1 MKQAKL
7 ILKPEIFLRNKAD
20 LCFIGQDAIE
30 MLPGELWLIARWGAA
45 PTVFNSNNP
54 AVTRPQ
60 LMKSFDH
67 GRTWVEAGHLDIG
80 WNVDGI
86 CDSGG
91 HSILRLAS
99 GRVVFISHRRSA
111 KYGASGSHGMPVI
124 STSDDAGA
132 TWSNARVMRDDDD
145 IIYVMNQRLV
155 QMSGGRLILPVSG
168 RDPRTPLETYG
179 EGSHPCQSRCLIS
192 DDEGETWR
200 WSRETLR
207 EDTERG
213 VQEPAVLEA
222 EPGRLVMLYR
232 SGNGCNMT
240 AFSTD
245 GGDTW
250 SPPERT
256 TQTSACSSLTMLK
269 LPDGR
274 LLTAY
279 NHAVP
284 LFKES
289 YYPRNPLVYAT
300 SRDGRIW
307 SEPVLID
314 DQPGQQL
321 IYPSITLTAEGL
333 LVVYCAH
340 YDAGD
345 GGFNFPSDAWKTG
358 GGKRAMIEYPKERR

>member
-1 MKQAKL
+1 MNIIQ
-7 ILKPEIFLRNKAD
+7 PDIFLRHTAD
-20 LCFIGQDAIE
+20 LRFIGQDVIE
-30 MLPGELWLIARWGAA
+30 MQPGELWMFGRWGAA
-45 PTVFNSNNP
+45 PTVFNANNP
-54 AVTRPQ
+54 KVTRPP
-60 LMKSFDH
+60 LFKSFDF
-67 GRTWVEAGHLDIG
+67 GRTWIEAGPLEID

-91 HSILRLAS
+91 SSVLRLIS
-99 GRVVFISHRRSA
+99 GRIVFISHRRSA
-111 KYGASGSHGMPVI
+111 KYGASGSHGIPVV

-132 TWSNARVMRDDDD
+132 TWFKARLMRDEDD

-155 QMSGGRLILPVSG
+155 QMANGRLILPVSG
-168 RDPRTPLETYG
+168 RDPRVPLNTYG
-179 EGSHPCQSRCLIS
+179 EGKSPNQARCLIS
-192 DDEGETWR
+192 DDEGESWR
-200 WSRETLR
+200 WSRDIIR

-213 VQEPAVLEA
+213 AQEPAVLEA
-222 EPGRLVMLYR
+222 DPGRLVMLYR

-240 AFSTD
+240 SFSTD

-250 SPPERT
+250 SAPERT
-256 TQTSACSSLTMLK
+256 TQTAACSSLTMLK

-279 NHAVP
+279 NHVTP

-289 YYPRNPLVYAT
+289 YYPRSPLVYAT
-300 SRDGRIW
+300 SRDGRTW

-314 DQPGQQL
+314 DQSDQQL
-321 IYPSITLTAEGL
+321 IYPSITPTAEGL

-358 GGKRAMIEYPKERR
+358 GGKRCIVAYPPWNL